1 MGSIMKWL
9 IENKELIGLVVS
21 LVVSISLAAYLLV
34 TNPVGFLNDLVWY
47 LIGYLMGD
55 LIWHKVHK

>member
-1 MGSIMKWL
+1 MRSIMKWL

-47 LIGYLMGD
+47 LIGYLVGG

>member
-1 MGSIMKWL
+1 MRSIMKWL

-21 LVVSISLAAYLLV
+21 LVVSVSLAAYLLV

-55 LIWHKVHK
+55 LIWHKVYK

>member
-1 MGSIMKWL
+1 MRSIMKWL

>member
-1 MGSIMKWL
+1 MRSIMKWL

-21 LVVSISLAAYLLV
+21 IVVSVSLAAYLLV
-34 TNPVGFLNDLVWY
+34 TSPVGFLNFLVWY

>member
-1 MGSIMKWL
+1 MRSIMKWL

-21 LVVSISLAAYLLV
+21 LVVSVSLAAYLLV
-34 TNPVGFLNDLVWY
+34 TNPVGFLNYLVWY

-55 LIWHKVHK
+55 LIWHNIYK

>member
-1 MGSIMKWL
+1 MRSIMKWF

-21 LVVSISLAAYLLV
+21 GVVLVSLAAYLLV
-34 TNPVGFLNDLVWY
+34 TNPVDFLNGLVWY

>member
-1 MGSIMKWL
+1 MRSIMKWL

-21 LVVSISLAAYLLV
+21 LVVSISLAAYLSV

>member
-1 MGSIMKWL
+1 MRSIMKWL

-21 LVVSISLAAYLLV
+21 LVVSVSLAAYLLV